1 MTAAVIAAIGALP
14 AAGVR
19 GSRSMTTG
27 SYRIFNSGG
36 CGGVQQP
43 RQIDPILRSTFA
55 FSRSMAGMLPCNRRP
70 RRMSDGRAVP
80 SELVPGAA
88 GLVPNMPPVAAED
101 IECDPM
107 LLCAKA
113 MFAKTPTIV
122 ATSGTANIFMLKL
135 PFFLGNG
142 AVVLAVPT
150 ISARG
155 G

>member
-1 MTAAVIAAIGALP
+1 
-14 AAGVR
+14 
-19 GSRSMTTG
+19 
-27 SYRIFNSGG
+27 
-36 CGGVQQP
+36 
-43 RQIDPILRSTFA
+43 
-55 FSRSMAGMLPCNRRP
+55 
-70 RRMSDGRAVP
+70 
-80 SELVPGAA
+80 
-88 GLVPNMPPVAAED
+88 MPPVAAED

-142 AVVLAVPT
+142 AVVLAVPS